1 MDGSLVHYDK
11 TKLTQRLSR
20 IAGQVNGVSKMI
32 EEERYCID
40 ILHQMAA
47 VKAALSRVEDAI
59 LSDHASHCIAEAI
72 ASGSEDA
79 QRRKFNELI
88 ELMSKVKK

>member
-1 MDGSLVHYDK
+1 MPYDK

-20 IAGQVNGVSKMI
+20 IAGQVNGISRMI
-32 EEERYCID
+32 EHERYCID

-47 VKAALSRVEDAI
+47 IKAALSRVEDAI
-59 LSDHASHCIAEAI
+59 LSDHANHCIAEAI
-72 ASGSEDA
+72 ASGSEDE